1 MEKKS
6 TGLLVYIPLV
16 FLLTG
21 AFAYGVIYPAVSAG
35 KAVAVYFTAYMFFP
49 ALAAVVTR
57 LITREGFRD
66 HMLHFRFKGHV
77 KHYLLA

>member
-21 AFAYGVIYPAVSAG
+21 AFAYGVIYPAVSSS
-35 KAVAVYFTAYMFFP
+35 P
-49 ALAAVVTR
+49 RAAAP
-57 LITREGFRD
+57 LI
-66 HMLHFRFKGHV
+66 
-77 KHYLLA
+77 AP